1 MSATMEQILS
11 KRQKSLGIRLI
22 EFTVSRHL
30 RRDAGCRVGAAERL
44 RGHCLNHHFA
54 LVMFDKHGCGRE
66 TESRETIQNEV
77 EQELYQNGWADRSK
91 VIVIDPELEAW
102 VWNDSPHTARILGW
116 DEGYAK
122 LRDWLRGRGLW
133 SANDLKP
140 PDPKEAFQRT
150 LKFKGLPKS
159 PKLFAKL
166 AGSVGLSRCQDPA
179 FMELKSTL
187 LKWFPK

>member
-1 MSATMEQILS
+1 MKDLIVLTADADMSATMEQILS
-11 KRQKSLGIRLI
+11 KRQRSLGIRLI

-91 VIVIDPELEAW
+91 VIVIDRRRGFGTIRHTRREYSGGMRDTPSLGIGCEA
-102 VWNDSPHTARILGW
+102 G
-116 DEGYAK
+116 
-122 LRDWLRGRGLW
+122 
-133 SANDLKP
+133 
-140 PDPKEAFQRT
+140 AF
-150 LKFKGLPKS
+150 GLP
-159 PKLFAKL
+159 
-166 AGSVGLSRCQDPA
+166 
-179 FMELKSTL
+179 MTL
-187 LKWFPK
+187 NRPTPRRRSNAP